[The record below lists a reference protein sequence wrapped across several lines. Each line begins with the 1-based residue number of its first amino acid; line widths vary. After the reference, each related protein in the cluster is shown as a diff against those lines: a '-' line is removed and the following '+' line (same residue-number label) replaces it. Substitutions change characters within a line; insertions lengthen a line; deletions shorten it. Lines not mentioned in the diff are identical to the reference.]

1 MADLTVENMFT
12 ERSYAIEH
20 RLPVEALSAL
30 DRKRMLVHVLAD
42 ITQKILSA
50 PSANPVGLAITVTV
64 VPGICPERK
73 PDLLVTATC
82 PQYELDD
89 SFFSP

>member
-12 ERSYAIEH
+12 EKSFEVKQI
-20 RLPVEALSAL
+20 VSGTMLSAL
-30 DRKRMLVHVLAD
+30 DRKRMLTHVISD

-50 PSANPVGLAITVTV
+50 PGSNPVGLAITVTLV
-64 VPGICPERK
+64 APIQEDGK

-82 PQYELDD
+82 PQYELTD
-89 SFFSP
+89 SFFN